1 MQRFFGMTMGWTIWR
16 RFIRERQGGSMS
28 EKTGTEEKV
37 VVTDSPVK
45 KDIKVAPEFKD
56 GDHLPITWPGF
67 TR

>member
-1 MQRFFGMTMGWTIWR
+1 
-16 RFIRERQGGSMS
+16 MS

-37 VVTDSPVK
+37 VVTKNEQDSPVK

>member
-1 MQRFFGMTMGWTIWR
+1 
-16 RFIRERQGGSMS
+16 MS